1 MSSRHTSSAFAL
13 LLPLAFLPSPLVG
26 QNTPPPGR
34 SCAAAEYHQ
43 FDFWIG
49 RWDVTLPNDK
59 RAGFNRIEPILGGC
73 ALRETWSGAGGSDGT
88 SYNAYDASRRRWHQ
102 TWVDNQGNLLLLE
115 GGFANGRM
123 TLEGETLDSTGQARR
138 QRIVWQQT
146 SPGHVRQLWETSGDG
161 GATWTTAFD
170 GRYVKR

>member
-1 MSSRHTSSAFAL
+1 MSSRHTSSAFAV

-49 RWDVTLPNDK
+49 QWDVTLPNDK
-59 RAGFNRIEPILGGC
+59 RAGTNRIEPILGGC
-73 ALRETWSGAGGSDGT
+73 ALRETWAGAGGSDGT

-123 TLEGETLDSTGQARR
+123 TLEGETLDSTGRAQR

-146 SPGHVRQLWETSGDG
+146 SPGHVRQLWETSSDG